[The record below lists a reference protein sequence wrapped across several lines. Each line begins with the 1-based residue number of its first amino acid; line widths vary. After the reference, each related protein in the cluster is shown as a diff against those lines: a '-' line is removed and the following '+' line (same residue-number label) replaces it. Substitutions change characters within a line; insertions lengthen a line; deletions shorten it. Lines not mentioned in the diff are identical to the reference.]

1 MYENETFNNILK
13 RSLDKVPTD
22 VDKRQGSIIYDALAP
37 VCAELAQVYIALD
50 WVLKEGFADTASR
63 EYLIKRARER
73 GLAPYEATSSII
85 LAELTG
91 NINLKGGERFNAE
104 DINFY
109 YIGEKEDKYYK
120 LKCETPGEI
129 GNITYGSLIPIDNI
143 PNLQKASIHSL
154 LTVGVDEEDTEDFR
168 KRYFNSF
175 KNYAFGGNRADYKE
189 KLQSL
194 NKVEEITNN
203 GGVGGV
209 KIYRT
214 PDGAGTVHIY
224 IQTLG
229 YNKPTDTLIELVQKE
244 VDPEPYKAE
253 GYGIAPIGHFV
264 TVKSVDTININID
277 TVLELKPGF
286 SLEDIKEYINQTI
299 ENYLQELRE
308 SWQDEEYLVI
318 RIAKIEALIL
328 DINGVVDIGETK
340 INNVTSNL
348 NLDKNTI
355 PIRRDINAVV

>member
-1 MYENETFNNILK
+1 MYENETFFNILN
-13 RSLDKVPTD
+13 RALEKVPTD

-37 VCAELAQVYIALD
+37 VCAELAQVYIQLD

-73 GLAPYEATSSII
+73 GLFPYQATSSII

-109 YIGEKEDKYYK
+109 YIGEKEEQYYK

-143 PNLQKASIHSL
+143 PNLQKANIHSL
-154 LTVGVDEEDTEDFR
+154 LTAGQDEEDTESFR
-168 KRYFNSF
+168 QRYFNSF

-194 NKVEEITNN
+194 NKIEDITNN

-214 PDGAGTVHIY
+214 PNGGGTVDIY
-224 IQTLG
+224 IQSLG
-229 YNKPTDTLIELVQKE
+229 YNKPTDKLVELVQKE

-253 GYGIAPIGHFV
+253 GYGTAPIGHFV
-264 TVKSVDTININID
+264 TIKPVDTIQINID
-277 TVLELKPGF
+277 TTLELKPGF
-286 SLEDIKEYINQTI
+286 VIDDIREYVTQTI
-299 ENYLQELRE
+299 ETYFEELRE
-308 SWQDEEYLVI
+308 TWQDEECLIV
-318 RIAKIEALIL
+318 RISKIEALIL
-328 DINGVVDIGETK
+328 DINGVIDIRETK
-340 INNVTSNL
+340 INNLPNNL

-355 PIRRDINAVV
+355 PLRGDINAVV